1 MIFKLGLILLWTIT
15 VIAVVAIYHLWW
27 YHPNIPRGSWKAID
41 SYLMTKLNP
50 AIGKNLG
57 SAALILIDQGEIVA
71 SHSLGMANSE
81 APVKLDQTL
90 YQLAS
95 VSKLVT
101 AWGVMKLVQDGR
113 LSLDEPVY
121 PYLTRWQFP
130 PSEYREQVTV
140 RHLLSHTA
148 GLDDMFGYKGFL
160 PGEPIQSIED
170 SLTLAKDPAS
180 GKPRGVAVTREPG
193 KNWLYSGG
201 GYAVL
206 QLLIE
211 EITQVPFA
219 EYMDKSVLQP
229 LGMTHASFDWETIVS
244 EGRAMDLATS
254 FDAKLNPSPHRRY
267 SVAAAA
273 SLYATPQDMIKLVR
287 AYIQPNDV
295 LRPEML
301 EQMMSPQPGT
311 RQEWGLG
318 TILYMDNGAKGYVV
332 GHDGNNLPAMAHSV
346 RVNPATGNGL
356 ILMSSGNLGLATRLA
371 DDWVFWETGKLSTN
385 ARINRLIEQLVPTLV
400 IIGLG
405 AIAILI
411 AVHVLS

>member
-1 MIFKLGLILLWTIT
+1 MERKDSLTLIYKHTL
-15 VIAVVAIYHLWW
+15 
-27 YHPNIPRGSWKAID
+27 
-41 SYLMTKLNP
+41 
-50 AIGKNLG
+50 
-57 SAALILIDQGEIVA
+57 
-71 SHSLGMANSE
+71 
-81 APVKLDQTL
+81 KLDQTL

-113 LSLDEPVY
+113 ISLDEPVH

-130 PSEYREQVTV
+130 PSEYRKRVTV

-170 SLTLAKDPAS
+170 SLTLAKDPSS

-201 GYAVL
+201 GSAVL

-244 EGRAMDLATS
+244 EGQAMDLATS

-267 SVAAAA
+267 SVAAAT
-273 SLYATPQDMIKLVR
+273 SLYATPQDMVKFVQ
-287 AYIQPNDV
+287 AYLQPNNV
-295 LRPEML
+295 LRPETL
-301 EQMMSPQPGT
+301 QQMMSPQPGT

-332 GHDGNNLPAMAHSV
+332 GHDGTNLPAMAHTV

-356 ILMSSGNLGLATRLA
+356 ILMSSGNLGLANRLA

-385 ARINRLIEQLVPTLV
+385 ARINRLIEQLLPTLV
-400 IIGLG
+400 VIGLG
-405 AIAILI
+405 TIAILI
-411 AVHVLS
+411 AVHILS